1 MRAPAGEEVR
11 WLLTPDVHSVARAAV
26 PTVVEDA
33 GERQPAAEVGGVDEL
48 LHQQVGVASGREPQ
62 PLDRREVQARNVH
75 AACGATVHGAYGT
88 GARTAYVQ
96 SSPPGASQPCAPAA
110 YGLGWYVSAQHTAAA
125 QLEVHARDER
135 RPAVHARRPAG
146 RHCLLHR
153 SRAARRCPRGR
164 QRRGARPKG
173 IRTPPRIDEATRTTY
188 SVSGRRGAVEEV
200 ARVSGRRSV
209 VGVLAA

>member
-1 MRAPAGEEVR
+1 MTVRAPAGEEVR

-48 LHQQVGVASGREPQ
+48 LHQQVAVASGREPQ

-96 SSPPGASQPCAPAA
+96 SSPPGASQPCA
-110 YGLGWYVSAQHTAAA
+110 SACSTEAQVGTCQHST
-125 QLEVHARDER
+125 LPPHS
-135 RPAVHARRPAG
+135 
-146 RHCLLHR
+146 
-153 SRAARRCPRGR
+153 SRYMP
-164 QRRGARPKG
+164 
-173 IRTPPRIDEATRTTY
+173 ATRGVQRFTLGGLTA
-188 SVSGRRGAVEEV
+188 SCIAAEQLRPVPARSAVPRREGQRE
-200 ARVSGRRSV
+200 
-209 VGVLAA
+209 